1 MITAMAHLHA
11 VQSSGNSGYAGLQGS
26 ESTGFKVNKPVHG
39 DVTIGIWL
47 GDHKRDRDVPAFA
60 YQFHTALL
68 DTVVGNISMYFSVSD
83 DISDMLKSLQQSQA
97 MCKIEYVAVT
107 HGIRVC
113 MACAASCLCSF
124 EQKLIAADPKE
135 A

>member
-1 MITAMAHLHA
+1 MVPAMAHLYI
-11 VQSSGNSGYAGLQGS
+11 VQFSENSGYAGLQGS

-68 DTVVGNISMYFSVSD
+68 DTVVGGISSNV
-83 DISDMLKSLQQSQA
+83 
-97 MCKIEYVAVT
+97 
-107 HGIRVC
+107 
-113 MACAASCLCSF
+113 
-124 EQKLIAADPKE
+124 
-135 A
+135 

>member
-1 MITAMAHLHA
+1 MVTAMAHLHA
-11 VQSSGNSGYAGLQGS
+11 VQSSGNSGYACLQGS

-68 DTVVGNISMYFSVSD
+68 DTVVGNIACLNGV
-83 DISDMLKSLQQSQA
+83 MLKSLEQSQA
-97 MCKIEYVAVT
+97 MCKV
-107 HGIRVC
+107 
-113 MACAASCLCSF
+113 
-124 EQKLIAADPKE
+124 
-135 A
+135 